1 MGVLYSEECFLLVNM
16 RKAEGNMLNINFWN
30 IVFTI
35 INVFVLYWLMK
46 KFLVKPVMG
55 IIEKREQLIQGQLSD
70 ARKNQEQA
78 LELKGQYETKM
89 ESAEREAEEIVLQAK
104 EQALGEKALI
114 MEEAKTESDRLM
126 ERAKK
131 EIDNQQERARR
142 EAESQIA
149 GLALMAARKIL
160 KSGETNDANSQ

>member
-1 MGVLYSEECFLLVNM
+1 
-16 RKAEGNMLNINFWN
+16 MLNINFWN

-35 INVFVLYWLMK
+35 INVLVLYWLMK
-46 KFLVKPVMG
+46 KFLVKPVLG
-55 IIEKREQLIQGQLSD
+55 IMEKREQLIQGQLDD
-70 ARKNQEQA
+70 AKKNQEQA
-78 LELKGQYETKM
+78 LELKKQYETRI
-89 ESAEREAEEIVLQAK
+89 ESAEKEAKEIMLQAK
-104 EQALGEKALI
+104 EQAQGEKSQIL
-114 MEEAKTESDRLM
+114 EEAQAESERLI

-131 EIDNQQERARR
+131 NIENQQERARR

>member
-1 MGVLYSEECFLLVNM
+1 
-16 RKAEGNMLNINFWN
+16 MLNISFWN

-35 INVFVLYWLMK
+35 INVLVLYWLMK

-70 ARKNQEQA
+70 AKKNQEHA
-78 LELKGQYETKM
+78 LELKEQYETKM
-89 ESAEREAEEIVLQAK
+89 ETAEKEAEEIVLQAK
-104 EQALGEKALI
+104 EQALSEKVLI

-131 EIDNQQERARR
+131 EIVGEQERARR

-160 KSGETNDANSQ
+160 KSGEINDANSQ